1 MNSQITEQPTVFGKV
16 RMGYTLVES
25 RREDEWYRFAKEAL
39 GMHVQRDVDALV
51 CRLDGHARRIIVTD
65 GPAED
70 IAALGYQVD
79 DEATLQV
86 VLQRLRDRS
95 VDVQEGDTRG
105 AALRGVERFWRV
117 IGPKGMLVEL
127 FIRPLLSDEPLD
139 MLASGFCTGAS
150 GMGHV
155 AITSCRPD
163 AMMSFWQQVFDARI
177 SDRIDDRVSGLTMDF
192 TFMRLNE
199 RHHSVAVACTRGIK
213 LDPIRT
219 RIHHMNIQPA
229 QLEDLSAAYVRCRKL
244 GFRIANSVGQHPND
258 REISFY
264 VVTPSGFHLEYGWAP
279 IAVDEASWAEGFHHG
294 ISVWGHAPQDINFRD
309 RLGELASGLRS
320 LVRTEYTP
328 F

>member
-163 AMMSFWQQVFDARI
+163 AMMSFWQQILTPVYRI
-177 SDRIDDRVSGLTMDF
+177 VSTIGS
-192 TFMRLNE
+192 R
-199 RHHSVAVACTRGIK
+199 A
-213 LDPIRT
+213 
-219 RIHHMNIQPA
+219 
-229 QLEDLSAAYVRCRKL
+229 
-244 GFRIANSVGQHPND
+244 
-258 REISFY
+258 
-264 VVTPSGFHLEYGWAP
+264 
-279 IAVDEASWAEGFHHG
+279 
-294 ISVWGHAPQDINFRD
+294 
-309 RLGELASGLRS
+309 
-320 LVRTEYTP
+320 
-328 F
+328 